1 MNTTT
6 TSTNV
11 ATSNTSSNVNP
22 ILDALNKLKDRTD
35 KQEIVLSEFPVM
47 QGYSII
53 DKDSVMSYLSE
64 EGKKPSSEVVAKF
77 TGEIFDKA
85 KLLQLSRIQADVNKT
100 LNHYGTVVGKCC
112 TYLIASADHHEV
124 VSYLSSMKKK
134 YEDIVNEMLNNY
146 DQIVS
151 DHVAKL
157 QANVED
163 DKARAALIARIPS
176 KEKIASQHQAE
187 FRFYKGYC
195 PSEDDLQQSADEIMA
210 AVKLA
215 EKNDLSFVEKVANL
229 FKMFLEPSVASN
241 TLGKRYSAFERACNT
256 ALSFERSTKL
266 VLAGSKYETIANAQF
281 ELLHEAKA
289 QLISSNPSKR
299 TKQKIAEKLADKF
312 KQVAYV
318 LSSSTELEAYAE
330 GKIKVFD
337 GADFIASAVQM
348 VKKNPSA
355 AVNAGTFVSATAD
368 VEEQADAEKET
379 ETADTSAV
387 ATENEAVTAMGSFDE
402 LSIDDLLEDTEST
415 EVAAA
420 PVAPATPVAPVVKE
434 MTKEEKLEN
443 LEQAL
448 AELLGTTSTA
458 DSNQAEA
465 ETADAVVTPEQIEN
479 ANSVDDYLF

>member
-6 TSTNV
+6 TV

-157 QANVED
+157 MANVED
-163 DKARAALIARIPS
+163 DKARAALIAKIPT

-195 PSEDDLQQSADEIMA
+195 PSEDDLQQSADEILA

-266 VLAGSKYETIANAQF
+266 VLAGSKYETIAKAQF

-348 VKKNPSA
+348 VKNPSA

-368 VEEQADAEKET
+368 VEEQAEAEKET

-415 EVAAA
+415 EVNAD

-458 DSNQAEA
+458 DSNQEA
-465 ETADAVVTPEQIEN
+465 ETADTVVTPEQIEN